1 MTENE
6 KRVNSVFGNDI
17 DGAERFDALI
27 DELKGIFSNVKAH
40 EIMNTSVVV
49 IRPDRTLYQAKEL
62 MRLRKISGV
71 PVCDE
76 TGKLV
81 GIVSIEDIIKAL
93 ENHYINDKIEKW
105 MTRNVIWIAENE
117 ELIDIVEKFS
127 RYGFG
132 RFPVLDEKSGKVIGI
147 ITKADILSTI
157 LNKLKHL
164 YVRDQRMTNMLEN
177 AEVHNV
183 SLITGEKLDK
193 SGADFYFEIDYT
205 DINMAGIGAAKLR
218 EFLLSKGFD
227 EELVRR
233 IAIATYEAETNVVI
247 HSESTGKIYC
257 FIKDDFIKVR
267 VEDYGKGIENLEL
280 AMQEGYST
288 APDYIREYGFGA
300 GMGLVNMKRCS
311 DKMVVVSETGKGVIV
326 EMLFNINSGREK
338 S

>member
-1 MTENE
+1 MTKNKKMIGSIFE
-6 KRVNSVFGNDI
+6 KDADNT
-17 DGAERFDALI
+17 ERFDVLL
-27 DELKGIFSNVKAH
+27 DELKGIFSNIKAH
-40 EIMNTSVVV
+40 EIMNTSIVV
-49 IRPDRTLYQAKEL
+49 ITPDRTLYQAKEL

-76 TGKLV
+76 DGKLV

-93 ENHYINDKIEKW
+93 ENNYINDRVEKW
-105 MTRNVIWIAENE
+105 MTKDVVWVSEDE

-132 RFPVLDEKSGKVIGI
+132 RFPVLDEKTKKVIGI

-157 LNKLKHL
+157 LSRFKHL
-164 YVRDQRMTNMLEN
+164 YVRDQRMTNMLEKT
-177 AEVHNV
+177 EVRNV

-193 SGADFYFEIDYT
+193 SGTDFYFEIDYS
-205 DINMAGIGAAKLR
+205 DINMAGVGAAKLR

-227 EELVRR
+227 EELVRKV
-233 IAIATYEAETNVVI
+233 AIATYEAETNVVI
-247 HSESTGKIYC
+247 HSGSNGKIYC
-257 FIKDDFIKVR
+257 FLKDNFIKIR
-267 VEDYGKGIENLEL
+267 VEDYGRGIENLEL

-288 APDYIREYGFGA
+288 APDYIRERGFGA

-311 DKMVVVSETGKGVIV
+311 DKMVIVSEVGKGVIV
-326 EMLFNINSGREK
+326 EMLFNIKSGREG

>member
-1 MTENE
+1 M
-6 KRVNSVFGNDI
+6 KGN
-17 DGAERFDALI
+17 APERLDVLI
-27 DELKGIFSNVKAH
+27 DELKGIFSNIKAH

-76 TGKLV
+76 KGALV

-93 ENHYINDKIEKW
+93 ENDYINDRIEKW
-105 MTRNVIWIAENE
+105 MTKNVVWIDENE

-132 RFPVLDEKSGKVIGI
+132 RFPVLNPETKKVIGI

-157 LNKLKHL
+157 LKKLKNL
-164 YVRDQRMTNMLEN
+164 YVRDQRMTNVLEKSDL
-177 AEVHNV
+177 HSI

-193 SGADFYFEIDYT
+193 SGADFYFEINYS

-218 EFLLSKGFD
+218 EFLLSRGID
-227 EELVRR
+227 EETVRKV
-233 IAIATYEAETNVVI
+233 AIATYEAETNVVI
-247 HSESTGKIYC
+247 HSESTGRIYC
-257 FIKDDFIKVR
+257 FVKDDFIKVR
-267 VEDYGKGIENLEL
+267 VEDNGKGIENLEL

-288 APDYIREYGFGA
+288 APDYVRELGFGA

-311 DKMVVVSETGKGVIV
+311 DKMVVVSEVGKGVIV
-326 EMLFNINSGREK
+326 EMLFNIKLGGEK